1 MKDALT
7 FSYDDDDEEVLGNV
21 PELIKYSGL
30 AIQGLTEVYVDPGY
44 ELEEITPL
52 QRKYLDKL
60 RERFQSRKYEPIPFY
75 DMRSALSSIG
85 KEMNKKL
92 SRFHIIQTLRVF
104 WRAGYFRR
112 FIRGKTSRTNKVG
125 RGEWYGVHY
134 MIYPKEEYES
144 NDT

>member
-1 MKDALT
+1 MKNSLN
-7 FSYDDDDEEVLGNV
+7 FSYDDEDIIQDMSEI
-21 PELIKYSGL
+21 IKYSG
-30 AIQGLTEVYVDPGY
+30 QSVQQLTEVYVDPGY

-85 KEMNKKL
+85 KEMDKKL